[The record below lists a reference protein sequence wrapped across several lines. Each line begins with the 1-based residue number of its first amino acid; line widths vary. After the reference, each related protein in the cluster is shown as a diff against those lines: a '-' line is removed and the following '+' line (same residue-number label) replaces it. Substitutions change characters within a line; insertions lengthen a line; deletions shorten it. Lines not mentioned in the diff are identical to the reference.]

1 MSMKHLVMF
10 LLLSLSSFAAL
21 AVPSVR
27 DVETKIANGEYSEA
41 KTLLKQVLKEQPDSY
56 VANRYMLEILN
67 LEYAR
72 TLKPSVEYKLYE
84 DELARIV
91 NKKAERERLVAEA
104 QAAESRAKVTRIL
117 FSMLGVV
124 LFAGFIFFI
133 FTVIF
138 PRVIAYRNEKEA
150 ARLEAIRLK
159 KWKADTLPDL
169 IDLNSIMSNL
179 SQEAIAALRPHQ
191 RELLEGLRLDNLD
204 AMTCLQNDDYNEELI
219 DRHLINAYEFLTR
232 HKLVEE

>member
-41 KTLLKQVLKEQPDSY
+41 KSLLKQVLKEQPDSY

-84 DELARIV
+84 DELARIA

-124 LFAGFIFFI
+124 LFAGFIFFTL
-133 FTVIF
+133 TVIF
-138 PRVIAYRNEKEA
+138 PRVSAYRNEKEA

-179 SQEAIAALRPHQ
+179 SHEAIAALRPHQ

-232 HKLVEE
+232 YKLVEE